1 MIGVGDVRRL
11 ALSLEGSVEQDHHG
25 FPSFRVGG
33 KIFATLPDD
42 EHVHVM
48 LPEDRIREIVENDPH
63 ACEEK
68 WWGKKLAAVRV
79 SLPDARKDRVAAM
92 LEEAWSIRGGPAS
105 TSPATSASRATSAR
119 APKAA
124 AKRSKRG
131 GP

>member
-1 MIGVGDVRRL
+1 MVGVGDVRRL
-11 ALSLEGSVEQDHHG
+11 ALSLEGAVEQDHHG

-33 KIFATLPDD
+33 KIFATLPDE

-48 LPEDRIREIVENDPH
+48 LSEQRIREIVSADSH

-79 SLPDARKDRVAAM
+79 SLPDASKDRLAAM
-92 LEEAWSIRGGPAS
+92 LEEAWYARRPAS
-105 TSPATSASRATSAR
+105 GSRATSGR
-119 APKAA
+119 SKAA